1 MWLFRRK
8 TRMMAETESDHE
20 RLCINCRG
28 AISQISLSFEQK
40 LIEDEDFCR
49 RCWDDIMNGSY
60 DEVAVIPSLA

>member
-1 MWLFRRK
+1 
-8 TRMMAETESDHE
+8 MMAETESDHE

-49 RCWDDIMNGSY
+49 RC
-60 DEVAVIPSLA
+60 

>member
-49 RCWDDIMNGSY
+49 RWWDDVMNGSY